1 MALRR
6 QRQLERKYSS
16 FRKFTS
22 TEDRNY
28 RNRTSRSAYRDESV
42 TSHSDKH
49 GRSCSTEIITGSET
63 RSYPV
68 YVALQDFSPEEGD
81 IDFIPIV
88 EGQIVEVL
96 DSKNA
101 SKWLVRTKARP
112 PRTGWVPGSYFETPT
127 QFYKQRKIT
136 RELSEPNPS
145 LSPEEEAIQKRDQA
159 YGDLLKV
166 EEEFV
171 QSLGNLIDDF
181 IKVFDSPRVPE
192 IIKDKKNELTSC
204 IKELYNFHA
213 HVLLKGL
220 EYYSDNPGKVGHTF
234 LRLEKDF
241 DSHIIFEKDYEN
253 IKKLIEIP
261 EIKDFLQIIS
271 DKSTAGLKTYQG
283 YLDEIV
289 NIISQYENF
298 FKEIIKYS
306 QRANCSTKSMGK
318 ALEIIKSIH
327 KRSNDLTTLEKIEN
341 YSGDVTRLGEIL
353 RQDTF
358 QVWERETPIED
369 QILFLFK
376 NKIMMVTHNKDK
388 DTYKNYATLR
398 LDKYTV
404 REHTIDINSFVI
416 QPNESG
422 LPFFRLKPTDTKNH
436 DIIIK
441 AWVNDIK
448 GVQESLGMFYI

>member
-1 MALRR
+1 M
-6 QRQLERKYSS
+6 
-16 FRKFTS
+16 
-22 TEDRNY
+22 
-28 RNRTSRSAYRDESV
+28 
-42 TSHSDKH
+42 
-49 GRSCSTEIITGSET
+49 
-63 RSYPV
+63 
-68 YVALQDFSPEEGD
+68 QDFSPEEGD
-81 IDFIPIV
+81 INFIPIV

-261 EIKDFLQIIS
+261 EIRDFLQ
-271 DKSTAGLKTYQG
+271 
-283 YLDEIV
+283 V
-289 NIISQYENF
+289 
-298 FKEIIKYS
+298 
-306 QRANCSTKSMGK
+306 
-318 ALEIIKSIH
+318 
-327 KRSNDLTTLEKIEN
+327 
-341 YSGDVTRLGEIL
+341 
-353 RQDTF
+353 
-358 QVWERETPIED
+358 
-369 QILFLFK
+369 
-376 NKIMMVTHNKDK
+376 
-388 DTYKNYATLR
+388 
-398 LDKYTV
+398 
-404 REHTIDINSFVI
+404 
-416 QPNESG
+416 
-422 LPFFRLKPTDTKNH
+422 
-436 DIIIK
+436 
-441 AWVNDIK
+441 
-448 GVQESLGMFYI
+448 